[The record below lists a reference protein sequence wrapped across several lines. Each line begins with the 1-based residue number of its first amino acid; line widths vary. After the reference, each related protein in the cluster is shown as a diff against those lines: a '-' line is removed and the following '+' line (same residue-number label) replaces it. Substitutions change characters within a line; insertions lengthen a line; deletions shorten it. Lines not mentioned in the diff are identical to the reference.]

1 MGVVLVAREKVLLSL
16 APDTAERLRQYAY
29 EQHKSM
35 SQVVTDYIW
44 SVSVKYTNLPGQ
56 TEIK

>member
-1 MGVVLVAREKVLLSL
+1 MARDKVLLSL
-16 APDTAERLRQYAY
+16 SPDTAERLRQYAY

-44 SVSVKYTNLPGQ
+44 SVKVKAVNLRGQ
-56 TEIK
+56 ETIR

>member
-1 MGVVLVAREKVLLSL
+1 MAREKVLLSL

-35 SQVVTDYIW
+35 SQVVTDYVW
-44 SVSVKYTNLPGQ
+44 SVPVKYTNLPVQ
-56 TEIK
+56 VEIK